1 MTDAVAATTRRRE
14 ATRQKLLDAA
24 AQVFAEV
31 GLDAASVE
39 AICER
44 AGFTRGAF
52 YSNFETKDEL
62 FLELAGNVAR
72 ERVAGGAQPR
82 ARARG
87 RAARSTRC
95 PTIALDIVQRVLD
108 VSADDRLGVLL
119 MSEIRIHALRNPQLA
134 AAYLA
139 QEDEM
144 RRSVAQIIE
153 RHRSRQ
159 VAALPPP
166 GGRGGAPHAHG
177 LGGRVGARRHG
188 RPRLRARCAAR
199 TNEELARVAQLIIDA
214 AVSRASDRAASRQQ
228 RVAAR
233 RCAPATTPAGRRM
246 PRARRASAGSGVT
259 RPTVQHAAARRERR
273 VRRRPP

>member
-1 MTDAVAATTRRRE
+1 MTDTVAATTRRRE

-62 FLELAGNVAR
+62 FLELSGNVAR
-72 ERVAGGAQPR
+72 ERVR
-82 ARARG
+82 AVRG
-87 RAARSTRC
+87 RVLELESAGALDDTPTR
-95 PTIALDIVQRVLD
+95 AFDIVQQVLD
-108 VSADDRLGVLL
+108 ISADDRLGVLL

-144 RRSVAQIIE
+144 RRSVSQIIE
-153 RHRSRQ
+153 DIAR
-159 VAALPPP
+159 AKALRFRIP
-166 GGRGGAPHAHG
+166 ADE
-177 LGGRVGARRHG
+177 
-188 RPRLRARCAAR
+188 AAR
-199 TNEELARVAQLIIDA
+199 LMLTVWEGASVRAVMSGLDYEEMCVHTNAELARVAQLIIDA
-214 AVSRASDRAASRQQ
+214 PED
-228 RVAAR
+228 
-233 RCAPATTPAGRRM
+233 
-246 PRARRASAGSGVT
+246 
-259 RPTVQHAAARRERR
+259 
-273 VRRRPP
+273 